1 MCNHVEIRRKS
12 LQLIVLK
19 QAASRSNFSTRY
31 LTFELQDS
39 CDITAMLHY
48 CCASGNC
55 NNIFLRCITSRMQ
68 IHMSTVY
75 ANCTV
80 FTMLIFTIWYLNL
93 VLHFHE
99 RFFYIRTKGTK
110 RLSSNSVFVMSYLPP
125 VFFLYKDQRNT
136 TFVQQFCFC
145 HELFAASFYVQI
157 SKALHWKS
165 WEVAL
170 KKLY

>member
-1 MCNHVEIRRKS
+1 MFFFSSSFFILMCNHVEIRRKS

-31 LTFELQDS
+31 LTFELQYS
-39 CDITAMLHY
+39 CDIKAMLHY

-99 RFFYIRTKGTK
+99 RFFYIRTKGTN

-125 VFFLYKDQRNT
+125 VFTYKSAKR
-136 TFVQQFCFC
+136 
-145 HELFAASFYVQI
+145 YI
-157 SKALHWKS
+157 GKAG
-165 WEVAL
+165 
-170 KKLY
+170 KLL